1 MAPDPDRREFSRL
14 AASPDTR
21 CDLTIDHRVIFRAL
35 AVENVS
41 PSGVRLRVDI
51 AVPPGNVLNARL
63 EDAAR
68 AVVCSRLVRV
78 VYCYQEAGAYRLGGF
93 FGRGIHTSDVEAIAA
108 P

>member
-1 MAPDPDRREFSRL
+1 MRPHPERREFPRL

-41 PSGVRLRVDI
+41 PAGVRLRVDFP
-51 AVPPGNVLNARL
+51 VPPGNVLNARL
-63 EDAAR
+63 EDPAR

-93 FGRGIHTSDVEAIAA
+93 FGRGIHTSDVEALAA